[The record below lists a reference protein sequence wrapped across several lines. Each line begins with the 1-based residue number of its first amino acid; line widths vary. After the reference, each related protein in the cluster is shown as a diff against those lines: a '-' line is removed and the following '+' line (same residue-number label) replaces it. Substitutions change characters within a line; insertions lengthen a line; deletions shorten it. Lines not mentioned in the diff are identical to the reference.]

1 MPIDKGPGPFYVR
14 PPVAKKKKTI
24 KKKARRK
31 TTEIGWREF
40 IGLPDLGIPKFRAK
54 IDTGARTSALHATN
68 LKLVEG
74 DGETTVQF
82 HVPVPG
88 TPRTTRCVCP
98 LVDRRAIKNT
108 SGQPEERYIIR
119 TTLVLGKRRW
129 PIEVSLADREKMG
142 FDLILGRTAVRN
154 RKILVNPGRSYLA
167 GLPATAAADFRGDA

>member
-1 MPIDKGPGPFYVR
+1 M
-14 PPVAKKKKTI
+14 AKKKKS
-24 KKKARRK
+24 KKKLKRRV
-31 TTEIGWREF
+31 TEIGWREI

-68 LKLVEG
+68 LKLVEE
-74 DGETTVQF
+74 DGETKIQF

-88 TPRTTRCVCP
+88 TPRTTRCTCP

-108 SGQPEERYIIR
+108 SGEPEERYVIR
-119 TTLVLGKRRW
+119 TSLVLGKRRW

-142 FDLILGRTAVRN
+142 FDLILGRTAVRG

-167 GLPATAAADFRGDA
+167 GMPATAAADDQGEAK